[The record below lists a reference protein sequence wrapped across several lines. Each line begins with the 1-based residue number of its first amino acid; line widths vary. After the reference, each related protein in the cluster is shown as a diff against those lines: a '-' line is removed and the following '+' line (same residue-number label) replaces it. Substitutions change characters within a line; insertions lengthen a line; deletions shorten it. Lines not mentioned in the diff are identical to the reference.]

1 MPRLIESHRPI
12 GRRRRTFQPLCT
24 RRRTAVPRCKLDSP
38 ARLIAPPHSFRLPT
52 LEGVRTRFQ
61 FSTGTGPIVPLAR
74 SLIERELLGAKHL
87 EKASSVVEALQA
99 ALTDVVIP
107 AFGDG
112 PDQFS
117 IELGISDALDEYRK
131 PEKNVVFFVWNN
143 TADPQYIPLRPIYE
157 RLNGNPRREELM
169 ASLYLWLY
177 RTASRVFEPF
187 GFVDAEQIYQW
198 RRDAYISE
206 REAGEDVDLEGEVE
220 YADPAKVV
228 NYIRNAT
235 RLRLKTGDIPGAIAS
250 IRDSQ
255 VRDAFQKAHATY
267 LQSRSIRL
275 PTMSNDCA
283 QFAHDA
289 AYYMESSP
297 LPALGISHWRDD
309 PIVAW
314 FDEFCSDQFES
325 GETPRAPILL
335 CFHPTNTSFFLK
347 IVNSLPRM
355 VRTAA
360 SLGEWVRFAEEL
372 ENASHYSDREDSGL
386 SPETGD
392 THL

>member
-1 MPRLIESHRPI
+1 MSRLIESHRSA
-12 GRRRRTFQPLCT
+12 RRRPRSFESPATY
-24 RRRTAVPRCKLDSP
+24 RRTAVAGCKLDSS
-38 ARLIAPPHSFRLPT
+38 AHLIAPVHSFRLPS
-52 LEGVRTRFQ
+52 LQAVRTRFR
-61 FSTGTGPIVPLAR
+61 FFAGTEPALPMAR
-74 SLIERELLGAKHL
+74 SLIDQKLLQAKHF
-87 EKASSVVEALQA
+87 ETASSVVEVMHA
-99 ALTDVVIP
+99 ALTGIVSS
-107 AFGDG
+107 AFGDS

-117 IELGISDALDEYRK
+117 IELGIVDGIDEYRK
-131 PEKNVVFFVWNN
+131 PQRNVVFFVWNN

-157 RLNGNPRREELM
+157 RLNGNPRRDELM

-177 RTASRVFEPF
+177 RTAARVFEPF
-187 GFVDAEQIYQW
+187 GFVDAEQIYHW

-220 YADPAKVV
+220 SADPAKVA
-228 NYIRNAT
+228 NYIRHASK
-235 RLRLKTGDIPGAIAS
+235 LRLKTGDIPEAIAS
-250 IRDSQ
+250 ITDSQ
-255 VRDAFQKAHATY
+255 LRHAFQKACAMY
-267 LQSRSIRL
+267 RESRSIRL
-275 PTMSNDCA
+275 PAMSNECA
-283 QFAHDA
+283 QLAHDA

-314 FDEFCSDQFES
+314 FDEFCRDQFES

-335 CFHPTNTSFFLK
+335 CFHPRDTSFFLK
-347 IVNSLPRM
+347 IVKSLPRM
-355 VRTAA
+355 ARTAA

>member
-1 MPRLIESHRPI
+1 MPRLTESHRAI
-12 GRRRRTFQPLCT
+12 GQRPRSFHKLGSRQ
-24 RRRTAVPRCKLDSP
+24 RTAVSRCKLDPP
-38 ARLIAPPHSFRLPT
+38 ARLIAPPNSLQLPT
-52 LEGVRTRFQ
+52 LEGVRTRFR
-61 FSTGTGPIVPLAR
+61 FSAGGEPVLPLAQ
-74 SLIERELLGAKHL
+74 SLIEQELLVAKHL
-87 EKASSVVEALQA
+87 EKANSVVEALQA
-99 ALTDVVIP
+99 ALTDIVIP

-117 IELGISDALDEYRK
+117 IELGVTDALDEYRK

-143 TADPQYIPLRPIYE
+143 TADPRYIPLRPIYE
-157 RLNGNPRREELM
+157 CLNGNPRREGLM

-177 RTASRVFEPF
+177 RTASRVFEAF
-187 GFVDAEQIYQW
+187 GFIDAQHIYQW

-206 REAGEDVDLEGEVE
+206 REAGEDVDLESEVE
-220 YADPAKVV
+220 CADPAKVV
-228 NYIRNAT
+228 NYIRNSS
-235 RLRLKTGDIPGAIAS
+235 RLRLKTGDIPEAIAS
-250 IRDSQ
+250 IGDSQ
-255 VRDAFQKAHATY
+255 VRHAFQKAHEMY
-267 LQSRSIRL
+267 RESRSIRL
-275 PTMSNDCA
+275 PAMSNECA
-283 QFAHDA
+283 QLAHDA

-314 FDEFCSDQFES
+314 FDEFCRDQFES
-325 GETPRAPILL
+325 GDTPRAPILL
-335 CFHPTNTSFFLK
+335 CFHPRDTSFFLK
-347 IVNSLPRM
+347 IVKSLPRM
-355 VRTAA
+355 ARTAA

>member
-1 MPRLIESHRPI
+1 MPRLIEGQCAIGQRPHSFYKF
-12 GRRRRTFQPLCT
+12 GT
-24 RRRTAVPRCKLDSP
+24 RLRAAVPRCKLDPS
-38 ARLIAPPHSFRLPT
+38 ARLIAPPHSLQLPT
-52 LEGVRTRFQ
+52 LEGVRTRFR
-61 FSTGTGPIVPLAR
+61 FSAGAEPVLPLAR
-74 SLIERELLGAKHL
+74 SLIEQELLGTKHL
-87 EKASSVVEALQA
+87 EKSNSVVQALQA
-99 ALTDVVIP
+99 ALTDIVLP

-117 IELGISDALDEYRK
+117 IELGVTDALDEYRK

-157 RLNGNPRREELM
+157 RLDDNQRREQLM

-187 GFVDAEQIYQW
+187 GFIEAQHIYQW

-220 YADPAKVV
+220 CADPAKVV
-228 NYIRNAT
+228 NYIRNAST
-235 RLRLKTGDIPGAIAS
+235 LRLKTGDIPEAIAS
-250 IRDSQ
+250 IGDSQ
-255 VRDAFQKAHATY
+255 LRDAFHKAYAMY
-267 LQSRSIRL
+267 RESRSIRL
-275 PTMSNDCA
+275 PAMSNECA
-283 QFAHDA
+283 QLAHDA
-289 AYYMESSP
+289 AYYMEGSP

-314 FDEFCSDQFES
+314 FDEFCRDQFES

-335 CFHPTNTSFFLK
+335 CFHPKNTNFFLR
-347 IVNSLPRM
+347 IVKALPRM
-355 VRTAA
+355 ARTAA
-360 SLGEWVRFAEEL
+360 SLGGWVRFAEEL

>member
-1 MPRLIESHRPI
+1 M
-12 GRRRRTFQPLCT
+12 
-24 RRRTAVPRCKLDSP
+24 
-38 ARLIAPPHSFRLPT
+38 
-52 LEGVRTRFQ
+52 RTRFR
-61 FSTGTGPIVPLAR
+61 FSAGGEPVLPLAQ
-74 SLIERELLGAKHL
+74 SLIEQELLVAKHL
-87 EKASSVVEALQA
+87 EKANSVVEALQA
-99 ALTDVVIP
+99 ALTDIVIP

-117 IELGISDALDEYRK
+117 IELGVTDALDEYRK

-143 TADPQYIPLRPIYE
+143 TADPRYIPLRPIYE
-157 RLNGNPRREELM
+157 CLNGNPRREGLM

-177 RTASRVFEPF
+177 RTASRVFEAF
-187 GFVDAEQIYQW
+187 GFIDAQHIYQW

-206 REAGEDVDLEGEVE
+206 REAGEDVDLESEVE
-220 YADPAKVV
+220 CADPAKVV
-228 NYIRNAT
+228 NYIRNSS
-235 RLRLKTGDIPGAIAS
+235 RLRLKTGDIPEAIAS
-250 IRDSQ
+250 IGDSQ
-255 VRDAFQKAHATY
+255 VRHAFQKAHEMY
-267 LQSRSIRL
+267 RESRSIRL
-275 PTMSNDCA
+275 PAMSNECA
-283 QFAHDA
+283 QLAHDA

-314 FDEFCSDQFES
+314 FDEFCRDQFES
-325 GETPRAPILL
+325 GDTPRAPILL
-335 CFHPTNTSFFLK
+335 CFHPRDTSFFLK
-347 IVNSLPRM
+347 IVKSLPRM
-355 VRTAA
+355 ARTAA